1 MSDEALYT
9 RAQIDGLDL
18 PLQLATPAIAQAG
31 QLIDR
36 LRATQ
41 SRPTAEPSQIPDTGL
56 LSLARTIYRFRRK
69 REEIFG
75 PKVFSDGNWDILLDL
90 FIAHEQGRKIS
101 ISSACLAA
109 CVPATTAL
117 RHLSALAKYGM
128 ISRVADDQD
137 GRSARVALTSSG
149 YEKIVSLL
157 RCWPT

>member
-1 MSDEALYT
+1 MSDDALYT
-9 RAQIDGLDL
+9 REQIDSLDL
-18 PLQLATPAIAQAG
+18 PLQLATSAIVQAG
-31 QLIDR
+31 QIIDR

-41 SRPTAEPSQIPDTGL
+41 TRPAAEPSPGSDEGL
-56 LSLARTIYRFRRK
+56 LSLAKTIYRFRRK

-75 PKVFSDGNWDILLDL
+75 LRVFSDGNWDILLDL
-90 FIAHEQGRKIS
+90 FIAQEQGKKIS

-128 ISRVADDQD
+128 ISRLADDKD